1 MNYEVYPG
9 SAPEIRRLTKRM
21 KHYSV
26 CLGLMLAF
34 FCATTAMAERASAG
48 KSGISVLSEVKGTVT
63 DTLGS
68 PIPGVIVRV
77 KSTNNATSTD
87 GNGTYKLQNVS
98 DGAILVFSMIGYQS
112 YQVAASKS
120 VINVKLSPSD
130 VMLEAVTITN
140 GYRVTHIA
148 ENTSSTG
155 TVGGKALENKPFS
168 NVISAMQGQV
178 AGFTAPVSSGQP
190 GGLIDVRIRGL
201 GSLSLSSSPLFVI
214 DGMIVNSGKL
224 GYNMTTADALS
235 GINQND
241 IERIDV
247 LKDAAATALY
257 GARGANGVIVISTK
271 RGSAGKTQIRLDTE
285 IGVSSAMNPPKA
297 GMPLNAAQ
305 YAELFRETLAN
316 SNFTSAQI
324 ETLADSYGLN
334 SGKSNNWYDLVT
346 RTGKQSQ
353 YNLSVN
359 GGNEKSR
366 FFGSLGYFNQ
376 EATTIGSDFTK
387 ISALLNL
394 DHKINQKV
402 TMSVGV
408 NVSNVDQNTPYS
420 AQFSGNPTWAARSL
434 RPFQLAYNEDGSINT
449 TIAGNTNFP
458 GIYNPLWIAEKDK
471 KVMSATKM
479 LGNLKLKWDIL
490 RNLSFSTYTSV
501 DYNGIEETTFL
512 NATMGDGQALKGRSR
527 NYYTRYFNWL
537 ARNQFDY
544 KYEIPGFSN
553 FYVSASVGYEAQ
565 KSKEYLLAADGS
577 GFPSAHEDLTALTN
591 AATPLGT
598 YGQYSNYAFTS
609 TYAIGEINF
618 KNKYALSGSFRR
630 DGSSRFPK
638 ANREAN
644 FFSVGGTWNVH
655 EEAFFVKQRIVSSLK
670 LRSSYGTTGNAGLGN
685 YAWVPQVGYNIAYS
699 YAGYTGQQY
708 TSVGN
713 IDMKWETSKKFD
725 VGADIGF
732 ANDRFSLTVDY
743 YHNNIDGLIRSIPT
757 SYTTGFTAV
766 SQNVGAMANYGWEFT
781 VRGDILRAGNFT
793 WNSNFNISLNRNKIT
808 SLPAGTAVANG
819 QYYLK
824 EGYNF
829 YTYYMREFAGVDP
842 ANGAPLYFTND
853 TRTEKTAN
861 IADAA
866 LIVQD
871 KVSNP
876 KYTGGFNNL
885 FTYKGITLGVDFN
898 FNLGYWIY
906 GASDLYQTSGTYYT
920 YNKYQFVYD
929 RRWTTPGQITDV
941 PKMSTT
947 TDNSVSTYRLYKGDH
962 IRFRNLV
969 VGYDFK
975 NLDLFKKLK
984 VSKLHLYGRATNL
997 FTKTFDS
1004 RLPFDPEVS
1013 FSGFDSQDMFQY
1025 RTYTVGLNI
1034 GL

>member
-1 MNYEVYPG
+1 MNHSVYL
-9 SAPEIRRLTKRM
+9 SFAPAIRQLSKSRERFTLLM
-21 KHYSV
+21 
-26 CLGLMLAF
+26 GLMLLLLF
-34 FCATTAMAERASAG
+34 TNATAGPGSPPRAGASALTEI
-48 KSGISVLSEVKGTVT
+48 KGIVT

-77 KSTNNATSTD
+77 KSTNNATITD
-87 GNGTYKLQNVS
+87 EKGAYKLSNVS
-98 DGAILVFSMIGYQS
+98 EGALLVFSMIGYEPQ
-112 YQVAASKS
+112 QVIAGPGRLD
-120 VINVKLSPSD
+120 IKLKASD
-130 VMLEAVTITN
+130 VSLEAVTITN

-148 ENTSSTG
+148 ENTASTG

-168 NVISAMQGQV
+168 TVISSMQGQV
-178 AGFTAPVSSGQP
+178 AGFTAPVTSGQP
-190 GGLIDVRIRGL
+190 GGLVDVRIRGL

-224 GYNMTTADALS
+224 GYNTTTADALA
-235 GINQND
+235 GLNQND

-257 GARGANGVIVISTK
+257 GARGSTGVIVITTK
-271 RGSAGKTQIRLDTE
+271 RGSAGRTQVRLDTE
-285 IGVSSAMNPPKA
+285 IGVSAAMNPPKA
-297 GMPLNAAQ
+297 GMPLDASQ
-305 YAELFRETLAN
+305 YAELFRETLTN
-316 SNFTSAQI
+316 SNFTPAQV
-324 ETLADSYGLN
+324 ETLAESYGLN

-353 YNLSVN
+353 YNVSVN
-359 GGNEKSR
+359 GGSEKSK
-366 FFGSLGYFNQ
+366 FFGSLGYFSQ
-376 EATTIGSDFTK
+376 EATTIGSDFRK
-387 ISALLNL
+387 ISALLNI
-394 DHKINQKV
+394 DHKINSKV
-402 TMSVGV
+402 ALSAGF
-408 NVSNVDQNTPYS
+408 NVSNVNQNTPYS
-420 AQFSGNPTWAARSL
+420 SQFSGNPTWAARSL

-449 TIAGNTNFP
+449 TTPGNTNFP

-471 KVMSATKM
+471 KLLSATKM
-479 LGNLKLKWDIL
+479 LGNLKLKWDIVK
-490 RNLSFSTYTSV
+490 NLSFSTYTSV
-501 DYNGIEETTFL
+501 DYNGLEETLFL
-512 NATMGDGQALKGRSR
+512 NATMGDGASLKGRSK

-537 ARNQFDY
+537 SRNQFDY
-544 KYEIPGFSN
+544 RHNIPGFNN

-609 TYAIGEINF
+609 LYAIGEVNF
-618 KNKYALSGSFRR
+618 KNKYAISGSFRR

-638 ANREAN
+638 ANRQAN

-655 EEAFFVKQRIVSSLK
+655 EEAFFVKQRFLSSLK
-670 LRSSYGTTGNAGLGN
+670 IRSSYGTTGNANLGN
-685 YAWVPQVGYNIAYS
+685 YAWVPQASYSIAYG
-699 YAGYTGQQY
+699 YAGYNGQQY
-708 TSVGN
+708 SSVGN
-713 IDMKWETSKKFD
+713 IDLKWETSKKFD
-725 VGADIGF
+725 AGVDIGL

-743 YHNNIDGLIRSIPT
+743 YRNNIDGLIRAIPT

-766 SQNVGAMANYGWEFT
+766 SQNVGSMLNHGWEFT
-781 VRGDILRAGNFT
+781 VRGDLLRIKDFT
-793 WNSNFNISLNRNKIT
+793 WNSNFNLSFNRNKIT
-808 SLPAGTAVANG
+808 SLPAGTAVTNG

-824 EGYNF
+824 EGYSF

-842 ANGAPLYFTND
+842 ANGSPLYYTNES
-853 TRTEKTAN
+853 RTEKTAN
-861 IADAA
+861 IADAS
-866 LIVQD
+866 LIVQ
-871 KVSNP
+871 KKQSNP

-920 YNKYQFVYD
+920 YNKYRFVYD
-929 RRWTTPGQITDV
+929 RRWTTPGQVTDV

-947 TDNSVSTYRLYKGDH
+947 TDNSVSTYRIYKGDH

-975 NLDLFKKLK
+975 NLGLFKNLK

-997 FTKTFDS
+997 FTKTFDD
-1004 RLPFDPEVS
+1004 RLPFDPEVG
-1013 FSGFDSQDMFQY
+1013 FSGFDSQDMLQY
-1025 RTYTVGLNI
+1025 RTYTVGVNI

>member
-1 MNYEVYPG
+1 MFSKIYRGTPPLKG
-9 SAPEIRRLTKRM
+9 SHFFPIKHLTM
-21 KHYSV
+21 G
-26 CLGLMLAF
+26 CILLLAF
-34 FCATTAMAERASAG
+34 FGAIIVTKANTVPVRAS
-48 KSGISVLSEVKGTVT
+48 KLILTDVKGIVT

-68 PIPGVIVRV
+68 PIPGVVVRV
-77 KSTNNATSTD
+77 KNTNNATSTNEK
-87 GNGTYKLQNVS
+87 GVYRLQNVE
-98 DGAILVFSMIGYQS
+98 DGATLVFSMIGYQAF
-112 YQVAASKS
+112 QAVANKG
-120 VINVKLSPSD
+120 VINIKLSPSD

-155 TVGGKALENKPFS
+155 TVGGKSLENKPFS
-168 NVISAMQGQV
+168 TFISAMQGQV
-178 AGFTAPVSSGQP
+178 AGFTAPVTSGQP
-190 GGLIDVRIRGL
+190 GGLVDVRIRGL

-224 GYNMTTADALS
+224 GYNTTTADALA

-257 GARGANGVIVISTK
+257 GARGSTGVIVITTK

-297 GMPLNAAQ
+297 GMPLTANQ
-305 YAELFRETLAN
+305 YAELFRETLTN
-316 SNFTSAQI
+316 SNFTSAQVDALS
-324 ETLADSYGLN
+324 ESYGLN

-359 GGNEKSR
+359 GGTEKSR
-366 FFGSLGYFNQ
+366 FFGSLGYFGQ
-376 EATTIGSDFTK
+376 EATTIGSDFRK
-387 ISALLNL
+387 ISGLLNL
-394 DHKINQKV
+394 DHKINNKV

-408 NVSNVDQNTPYS
+408 NVSNVNQNTPYS
-420 AQFSGNPTWAARSL
+420 SQFSGNPTWAARSL
-434 RPFQLAYNEDGSINT
+434 RPFQVANNDDGSVNT
-449 TIAGNTNFP
+449 TVAGNTNFP
-458 GIYNPLWIAEKDK
+458 GIYNPLWIADNDK

-479 LGNLKLKWDIL
+479 LGNLKLKWDII
-490 RNLSFSTYTSV
+490 RNLSFTTYTSA
-501 DYNGIEETTFL
+501 DYNGLEETLFL
-512 NATMGDGQALKGRSR
+512 NATMGDGASLKGRSK

-565 KSKEYLLAADGS
+565 KSKEYLLAADGY
-577 GFPSAHEDLTALTN
+577 GFPSAHEDLTALSN
-591 AATPLGT
+591 AATPVGT

-609 TYAIGEINF
+609 TYAIGEVNF
-618 KNKYALSGSFRR
+618 QNKYALSASFRR

-638 ANREAN
+638 ANRKAN

-655 EEAFFVKQRIVSSLK
+655 EEAFFLKQRVLSSLK
-670 LRSSYGTTGNAGLGN
+670 IRSSYGTTGNAGLSN
-685 YAWVPQVGYNIAYS
+685 YAWVPQAGYSLAYG
-699 YAGYTGQQY
+699 YAGYNGQQY
-708 TSVGN
+708 SSVGN
-713 IDMKWETSKKFD
+713 IDLKWETSKKFD
-725 VGADIGF
+725 IGTDIGF
-732 ANDRFSLTVDY
+732 AHDRFSLTVDY
-743 YHNNIDGLIRSIPT
+743 YRNNIDGLIRSIPT
-757 SYTTGFTAV
+757 SYTTGFSAV
-766 SQNVGAMANYGWEFT
+766 SQNVGSMLNSGWEFT
-781 VRGDILRAGNFT
+781 VRGDIIRAKDFT

-808 SLPAGTAVANG
+808 GLPAGTAVANG

-824 EGYNF
+824 EGYSF
-829 YTYYMREFAGVDP
+829 YTYYLREFAGVNP
-842 ANGAPLYFTND
+842 ANGAPLYYTND
-853 TRTEKTAN
+853 TRSEKTSN
-861 IADAA
+861 VADAS
-866 LIVQD
+866 LIVQN
-871 KVSNP
+871 KQSNP

-929 RRWTTPGQITDV
+929 RRWNTPGQITDV
-941 PKMSTT
+941 PRMSTT
-947 TDNSVSTYRLYKGDH
+947 TDNSVSTYRIYKGDH

-975 NLDLFKKLK
+975 NIAVFRSLK

-1004 RLPFDPEVS
+1004 RLPFDPEVG
-1013 FSGFDSQDMFQY
+1013 FSGFDSQDMLQY

>member
-1 MNYEVYPG
+1 MNCKVYMG
-9 SAPEIRRLTKRM
+9 YLQKVWHISK
-21 KHYSV
+21 SV
-26 CLGLMLAF
+26 RCWLFCLGLTF
-34 FCATTAMAERASAG
+34 SCCDSAMAWQSTRHGENKVTLA
-48 KSGISVLSEVKGTVT
+48 EVRGTVK
-63 DTLGS
+63 DTLGN
-68 PIPGVIVRV
+68 PMPGVIVRV

-87 GNGTYKLQNVS
+87 IKGAFSLKNIP
-98 DGAILVFSMIGYQS
+98 DGAVLVFSMIGYEA
-112 YQVAASKS
+112 YQAPADKA
-120 VINVKLSPSD
+120 VINVTLTASD
-130 VMLEAVTITN
+130 VMLDAVTVTN
-140 GYRVTHIA
+140 GYRVTHVA
-148 ENTSSTG
+148 ENTSSVG
-155 TVGGKALENKPFS
+155 TVGGKSLENKPFS
-168 NVISAMQGQV
+168 SFISAMQGQV

-190 GGLIDVRIRGL
+190 GGLVDVRIRGL

-257 GARGANGVIVISTK
+257 GARGSTGVIVITTK
-271 RGSAGKTQIRLDTE
+271 RGSAGKTQVRLDTE

-297 GMPLNAAQ
+297 GRPLTAGQ
-305 YAELFRETLAN
+305 YAEIFRETLAN
-316 SNFTSAQI
+316 SNYTPTQI
-324 ETLADSYGLN
+324 ESLADSYGLN
-334 SGKSNNWYDLVT
+334 SGKSNDWYDLVT

-366 FFGSLGYFNQ
+366 FFGSLGYFGQ
-376 EATTIGSDFTK
+376 EATTIGSDFRK

-394 DHKINQKV
+394 DHKINSKV
-402 TMSVGV
+402 SMSAGF

-420 AQFSGNPTWAARSL
+420 SQFSGNPTWAARSL
-434 RPFQLAYNEDGSINT
+434 RPFQLAYNNDGSINT
-449 TIAGNTNFP
+449 TVAGNTNFP

-501 DYNGIEETTFL
+501 DYNAIEETTFL
-512 NATMGDGQALKGRSR
+512 NATMGDGQSLKGRSR

-537 ARNQFDY
+537 SRNQFDY
-544 KYEIPGFSN
+544 KYEIPGFTN

-609 TYAIGEINF
+609 TYAIGEVNF
-618 KNKYALSGSFRR
+618 KNRYALSGSFRR

-644 FFSVGGTWNVH
+644 FFSIGGTWNVH
-655 EEAFFVKQRIVSSLK
+655 EEAFFLKQRVVSSLK
-670 LRSSYGTTGNAGLGN
+670 IRSSYGTTGNAGLGN
-685 YAWVPQVGYNIAYS
+685 YAWVPQAGYSNAYG
-699 YAGYTGQQY
+699 YAGYNGQQY
-708 TSVGN
+708 SSVGN
-713 IDMKWETSKKFD
+713 IDLKWETSKKFD
-725 VGADIGF
+725 AGADIGF
-732 ANDRFSLTVDY
+732 ANDRFALTVDY
-743 YHNNIDGLIRSIPT
+743 YRNNIDGLIRSIPT
-757 SYTTGFTAV
+757 SYTTGFSAV
-766 SQNVGAMANYGWEFT
+766 SQNVGGMLNHGWEFT
-781 VRGDILRAGNFT
+781 VRGDILRTGNFT

-808 SLPAGTAVANG
+808 SLPVGTSVTNG

-824 EGYNF
+824 EGYNY

-842 ANGAPLYFTND
+842 DNGAPLYYTND
-853 TRTEKTAN
+853 TRSQKTSN
-861 IADAA
+861 VADAA
-866 LIVQD
+866 LIIQD

-876 KYTGGFNNL
+876 KYTGGFNNM

-929 RRWTTPGQITDV
+929 RRWNTPGQITDV

-962 IRFRNLV
+962 LRFRNLM

-975 NLDLFKKLK
+975 NLDVFKKLR